1 MGHGNAIL
9 RRLGAAVLGSALAGG
24 VHAAFPGANGKLAFE
39 SDRTS
44 DVEVWTANADGSEP
58 QVLASFFGA
67 ADRSPAWSPDGT
79 QVAFQSNRTGDLEI
93 WIANADGTGARNLTQ
108 RAGSDLHPAW
118 SPDGTRI
125 AWARWMPAD
134 FAFDVWVMN
143 ADGTDAR
150 NVSAHWANDVHPAWS
165 PDGATI
171 AFESDRDFD
180 LEIYVQPAASS
191 GGDAATNLTR
201 RADSDDMDPSYAP
214 DGGSIAFVSTRGDSA
229 TRVYTMF
236 SDGSVPAVVPGS
248 VAGDDA
254 PAWSPDGRKIAFSRV
269 DGNGRRQ
276 IHVFDLLA
284 ESATSL
290 TSQGNTNTN
299 PDWQTIVAQQ
309 ENHPPVANAGPD
321 GQAPCADADGAE
333 VALDGSAS
341 SDPDSTAGTND
352 DIVVF
357 EWFLGYGSEG
367 EVLIGTGARIT
378 AVLPA
383 GTHVVT
389 LRVTDA
395 AGLAAADDATWTVV
409 DPAPPSIAASVSP
422 NALWPPSHQMVDVRA
437 RVVVTGGTCSPAPA
451 FVLESIESS
460 EPDDAE
466 GAGDGHTVG
475 DVRDAGTGTAD
486 LAFAL
491 RAERAGGG
499 PGRVY
504 TVTYAIADGPAAGTK
519 ATVVVTVAHDAPGAG
534 ATTSRSSRPPLA
546 VPDRGLRTR

>member
-9 RRLGAAVLGSALAGG
+9 RRLGAAVLGSALAGS

-44 DVEVWTANADGSEP
+44 DVEVWTTNADGSDP

-67 ADRSPAWSPDGT
+67 ADRNPAWSPDGT
-79 QVAFQSNRTGDLEI
+79 KVAFQSNRTGDLEI
-93 WIANADGTGARNLTQ
+93 WVANADGTGALNLTQ
-108 RAGSDLHPAW
+108 RTGSDLHPAW
-118 SPDGTRI
+118 SPDGTKI

-134 FAFDVWVMN
+134 FAFDIWVMN
-143 ADGTDAR
+143 ADGTGAR

-180 LEIYVQPAASS
+180 LEIYTQPAASS
-191 GGDAATNLTR
+191 GGDAATNRTR

-214 DGGSIAFVSTRGDSA
+214 DGATIAFVSTRGDSA
-229 TRVYTMF
+229 TRIYTMF
-236 SDGSVPAVVPGS
+236 ADGSVPTLLPGS

-254 PAWSPDGRKIAFSRV
+254 PAFSPDGRKVAFSRV

-276 IHVFDLLA
+276 IVVADLVA
-284 ESATSL
+284 ESESML

-299 PDWQTIVAQQ
+299 PDWQTIAAQE
-309 ENHPPVANAGPD
+309 ENHPPVAVAGPD
-321 GQAPCADADGAE
+321 GEAPCADASGA
-333 VALDGSAS
+333 VVSLDGTAS

-352 DIVVF
+352 DIVVY
-357 EWFLGYGSEG
+357 EWFLAYGTADE
-367 EVLIGTGARIT
+367 LLLGTGARIDAT
-378 AVLPA
+378 LPV
-383 GTHVVT
+383 GTSVVT

-395 AGLAAADDATWTVV
+395 GGLQAADEAVWTVV
-409 DPAPPSIAASVSP
+409 DPAPPSIAVSVSP
-422 NALWPPSHQMVDVRA
+422 NSLWPPNHKMVDVRA

-451 FVLESIESS
+451 YVLQAVESS
-460 EPDDAE
+460 EPDDADGE
-466 GAGDGHTVG
+466 GDGNTVQ
-475 DVRDAGTGTAD
+475 DVQGVSSGTPD

-491 RAERAGGG
+491 RAERDGNG

-504 TVTYAIADGPAAGTK
+504 TVTYAIADGPAAGTT
-519 ATVVVTVAHDAPGAG
+519 AVAVVTVAHDAPGAG
-534 ATTSRSSRPPLA
+534 DATSRMSRPA
-546 VPDRGLRTR
+546 AAAPDRGLRAR